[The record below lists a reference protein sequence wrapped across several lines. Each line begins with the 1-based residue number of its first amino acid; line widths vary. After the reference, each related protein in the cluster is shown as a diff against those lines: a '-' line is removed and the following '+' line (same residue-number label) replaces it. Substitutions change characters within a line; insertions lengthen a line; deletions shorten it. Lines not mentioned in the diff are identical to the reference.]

1 MHPFTLERPRDVAT
15 AMMLGARGAPATEYI
30 AGGTDMLPLLKDE
43 VLRPHA
49 ACQRLG
55 YKGFRGF
62 TGTSHIGGWP

>member
-1 MHPFTLERPRDVAT
+1 MERLRARG
-15 AMMLGARGAPATEYI
+15 LGEGGARLGVASLAD
-30 AGGTDMLPLLKDE
+30 AAARQQDE